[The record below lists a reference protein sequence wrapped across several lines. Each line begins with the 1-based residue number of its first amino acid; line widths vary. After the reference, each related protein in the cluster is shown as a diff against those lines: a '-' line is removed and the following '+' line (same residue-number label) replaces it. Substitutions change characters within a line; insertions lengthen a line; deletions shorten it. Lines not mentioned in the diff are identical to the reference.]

1 VGVFRTST
9 AFFFIANDALSVLE
23 NVGEMGVKLPGF
35 LTSALT
41 KLRDE
46 NESTGG
52 GNDSTNSDRKH
63 E

>member
-1 VGVFRTST
+1 
-9 AFFFIANDALSVLE
+9 
-23 NVGEMGVKLPGF
+23 MGVKLPGF

-46 NESTGG
+46 NEGIGDGNGG
-52 GNDSTNSDRKH
+52 TNSNSKP